1 VLLTAYVGGTR
12 NPDLAHADLST
23 LTARVLDDFRVL
35 LGMRGEPTFRAHQL
49 WSKAI
54 PQYSLSHGRF
64 REIMDEAER
73 RNPGLGLAGSFRD
86 GVALGDVIA
95 AAGETADR
103 VAAQVAS

>member
-1 VLLTAYVGGTR
+1 V
-12 NPDLAHADLST
+12 
-23 LTARVLDDFRVL
+23 
-35 LGMRGEPTFRAHQL
+35 RGEPTFRAHQL
-49 WSKAI
+49 WAKAI